1 MKKFTPVVRAF
12 IFNPEGQILLVR
24 HKSGLPWTLPGGHVE
39 AGENIHE
46 AILREI
52 HEEFGIDARFFEIDD
67 EEKLSHRSGK
77 INNRPLP
84 ISIYELEYTDRSDKE
99 QCRLEYIFL
108 METDET
114 ITQVQESEIAEFK
127 WFDPDAILMM
137 KPNVDTWDFYI
148 EILEKIIG
156 DDTFSE

>member
-46 AILREI
+46 AM
-52 HEEFGIDARFFEIDD
+52 
-67 EEKLSHRSGK
+67 HRSGK

-114 ITQVQESEIAEFK
+114 ITQAKASEIAEFK